1 MLVLFLGL
9 IYDSICLIFQH
20 FILTQEDRSMTES
33 TTDGTLTMRLHIWF
47 ERDEKIFL
55 GIGRALLLEKI
66 EAYGSLRQAAT
77 EMKMSYRAAWGK
89 LKAAEESIGKPLVQK
104 VKGKGQRYELTPV
117 GRQLARQFLQLQED
131 IEIYAKHKAQAIFGD
146 NVQYYADAYP
156 ETKLAS
162 LKPE

>member
-1 MLVLFLGL
+1 MT
-9 IYDSICLIFQH
+9 DSAA
-20 FILTQEDRSMTES
+20 T
-33 TTDGTLTMRLHIWF
+33 GTLTMRLHLWF

-66 EAYGSLRQAAT
+66 EEYGSLRQAAT

-117 GRQLARQFLQLQED
+117 GRQLASQFMQLQHDVET
-131 IEIYAKHKAQAIFGD
+131 YAMAKAQELFGE
-146 NVQYYADAYP
+146 NVQYYAEAFP
-156 ETKLAS
+156 ESKLSS

>member
-1 MLVLFLGL
+1 MT
-9 IYDSICLIFQH
+9 DSAGN
-20 FILTQEDRSMTES
+20 EP
-33 TTDGTLTMRLHIWF
+33 LTMRLHLWF

-66 EAYGSLRQAAT
+66 EEHGSLRQAAT

-117 GRQLARQFLQLQED
+117 GRQLARQFMQLQHDVEAF
-131 IEIYAKHKAQAIFGD
+131 AKTKAQELFGD

-156 ETKLAS
+156 EHKLSS

>member
-1 MLVLFLGL
+1 MT
-9 IYDSICLIFQH
+9 DSV
-20 FILTQEDRSMTES
+20 TKE
-33 TTDGTLTMRLHIWF
+33 TLTMRLHLWF

-66 EAYGSLRQAAT
+66 EEYGSLRQAAT

-117 GRQLARQFLQLQED
+117 GRQLAKQFMQLQHDVETF
-131 IEIYAKHKAQAIFGD
+131 ANAKAQELFGE
-146 NVQYYADAYP
+146 NVQYYAEAYP
-156 ETKLAS
+156 EHKLS
-162 LKPE
+162 LLKPE

>member
-1 MLVLFLGL
+1 MT
-9 IYDSICLIFQH
+9 DSAGN
-20 FILTQEDRSMTES
+20 EP
-33 TTDGTLTMRLHIWF
+33 LTMRLHLWF

-66 EAYGSLRQAAT
+66 EEHGSLRQAAT
-77 EMKMSYRAAWGK
+77 DMKMSYRAAWGK

-117 GRQLARQFLQLQED
+117 GRQLARQFMQLQHDVEAF
-131 IEIYAKHKAQAIFGD
+131 AKSKAQELFGD

-156 ETKLAS
+156 EHKLSS

>member
-1 MLVLFLGL
+1 
-9 IYDSICLIFQH
+9 
-20 FILTQEDRSMTES
+20 MTNS
-33 TTDGTLTMRLHIWF
+33 TAGETLTMRLHLWF

-66 EAYGSLRQAAT
+66 EEFGSLRQAAT

-89 LKAAEESIGKPLVQK
+89 LKAAEESVGKPLVQK

-117 GRQLARQFLQLQED
+117 GRQLARQFMQLQDDVETF
-131 IEIYAKHKAQAIFGD
+131 AKAKAQELFGD
-146 NVQYYADAYP
+146 RVQYYADAYP
-156 ETKLAS
+156 EHKLAS